1 MEIDK
6 IKAYELSD
14 DLLIKVEAYIEH
26 NYEPP
31 IIEPAEPPQHYHYPP
46 VLSDAGMGGRV
57 AESAELY
64 DSLLMDEVP
73 PELLPEE
80 EKKPKRK
87 KARKPRKKKVSLDD
101 AVANLG
107 ESFQERL
114 LRMIDERDLTDPEV
128 YKKADLDRKLFSK
141 IRCNKD
147 YVPKKK
153 TVVALAVALELNMDD
168 ARDLLASAGYAL
180 TNNNI
185 FDVII
190 NFCLENGI
198 YDIYEVDVLLDKY
211 GQPMLG

>member
-1 MEIDK
+1 M
-6 IKAYELSD
+6 
-14 DLLIKVEAYIEH
+14 
-26 NYEPP
+26 
-31 IIEPAEPPQHYHYPP
+31 
-46 VLSDAGMGGRV
+46 

-190 NFCLENGI
+190 SFCLENGI